1 MVAEDG
7 RDRDR
12 DTSEERPDYGGPEEP
27 VAPGDIVGAEEPSG
41 PTEPVGEE
49 AARKAAEEEA
59 AKKAAEEA
67 AEKAAEEEAARKAAE
82 EKAVGET
89 AESVERTE
97 GSAEAAEVVREELR
111 IEPRGPPYTQKLPTA
126 VVGSFRTR

>member
-59 AKKAAEEA
+59 AKKAAD
-67 AEKAAEEEAARKAAE
+67 RKALQVSIVE
-82 EKAVGET
+82 LFVKRDSNAVIC
-89 AESVERTE
+89 R
-97 GSAEAAEVVREELR
+97 SAV
-111 IEPRGPPYTQKLPTA
+111 
-126 VVGSFRTR
+126 